1 MIPPSFVEWIVWSNL
16 DDYKEPELIL
26 LKGHLLL
33 DVFLAQRLSSVLKLS
48 KRDVDELSFFR
59 KLSLLEKVVVRG
71 DSAHKF
77 AIDLARELNSLR
89 NRAAHEILFKDGPEE
104 LLAWSNK
111 VLAVLPSMKFQ
122 KYTPRTRMTQA
133 VAALAKV
140 LSTYEETSNTAF
152 ERAAFGVRSPSSS

>member
-1 MIPPSFVEWIVWSNL
+1 MIPPSLVEWIVWSNL

-33 DVFLAQRLSSVLKLS
+33 DVFLAQRLSSVLNLS
-48 KRDVDELSFFR
+48 EREVDEFSFFR
-59 KLSLLEKVVVRG
+59 KLSIFEKVVVG
-71 DSAHKF
+71 DDSAHKV

-89 NRAAHEILFKDGPEE
+89 NRAAHEVLFKDGPEE

-122 KYTPRTRMTQA
+122 KYTPRTRTTQA

-140 LSTYEETSNTAF
+140 VSTYEDASNTTA
-152 ERAAFGVRSPSSS
+152 ERTLKAVRSPSR